1 VAEIPMHAG
10 LLGSNSKLKGVDSD
24 TLQIPIEGTITHPKI
39 DPRVIEKLTGAMLKT
54 TTKTLLLN
62 PLESLEKLVP
72 VEPQQ

>member
-1 VAEIPMHAG
+1 MHAG
-10 LLGSNSKLKGVDSD
+10 LLGNNSKLKGVDSD